1 MMTIAVRDSLQ
12 FLAEVIGHPVETFAS
27 AAVFLKAEMQRLPCL
42 ILGHHVPE
50 MTGLEL
56 AERMLA
62 GRAGIPILL
71 VTGSPL
77 PAIVARA
84 SEVGIN
90 WVIEKPPTEEDL
102 LNFINGTRS

>member
-1 MMTIAVRDSLQ
+1 MMTIAVRVSLQ
-12 FLAEVIGHPVETFAS
+12 FLAEVIDHPAETFAS
-27 AAVFLKAEMQRLPCL
+27 AAVFLKAEMQRLACL

-56 AERMLA
+56 AERMFA
-62 GRAGIPILL
+62 GSAGIPIRP
-71 VTGSPL
+71 VSGSPS

-84 SEVGIN
+84 YEVGIN

-102 LNFINGTRS
+102 LDFINGTRS